1 MASPVPWDIFVVGVK
16 LVLQLLLL
24 KEGKKSLEMESP
36 HEGWKLLFPFE
47 NKHVT
52 DRIERRCFVVGEA
65 EGGLSV
71 AAMMVQSE
79 KVTVRSDVIFLLLS
93 LRTLICVDSVGFHEN
108 LS

>member
-1 MASPVPWDIFVVGVK
+1 M
-16 LVLQLLLL
+16 
-24 KEGKKSLEMESP
+24 
-36 HEGWKLLFPFE
+36 
-47 NKHVT
+47 
-52 DRIERRCFVVGEA
+52 GEA

-79 KVTVRSDVIFLLLS
+79 KVTVRSNVTFLLLS